1 MIYIPRVQI
10 FKVMGEGNINNAIEV
25 SVKIR
30 RTERN
35 LHSGTSVLVGT
46 AICNKTTLSRQTG
59 FSSRNFSKANIFWGI
74 PLIMSKRS
82 TPNITCQYKS
92 LKLHL
97 YNRRLCVC
105 SRMFKIYHSL
115 NGLEGP
121 SSMFKKQTVGNPGIK
136 RVAYSQLG

>member
-1 MIYIPRVQI
+1 MFWRLIIV
-10 FKVMGEGNINNAIEV
+10 KVMAEENINNVIEV
-25 SVKIR
+25 PVKIS

-82 TPNITCQYKS
+82 TPNITCPYKS
-92 LKLHL
+92 LKLRL
-97 YNRRLCVC
+97 YSHKLCVC
-105 SRMFKIYHSL
+105 SKMLKIYHSL
-115 NGLEGP
+115 NVP
-121 SSMFKKQTVGNPGIK
+121 SSTFKKQPVGNPGI
-136 RVAYSQLG
+136 